1 MMDIDN
7 FKTYNDTYG
16 HQAGDKVLRQIG
28 CFLRDYGVDFKFD
41 VFRYGGEEFLA
52 MTREQDEIILDTLAE
67 NLVKTIRALKIPYK
81 VSLPKIVTISAGYS
95 FLHKTSD
102 KHYEKLIQQAD
113 AALYTAKN
121 SGRNQAA
128 RYTEGERVNDNKKHA
143 DLFRFPFP

>member
-1 MMDIDN
+1 MDIDN

-41 VFRYGGEEFLA
+41 GF
-52 MTREQDEIILDTLAE
+52 DEIILDTLAE

-128 RYTEGERVNDNKKHA
+128 RYTEGERVNDNKKHE